1 MLMYNVL
8 RHRDNYSKILGS
20 LWQNYRD
27 DLVLTDT
34 DVVADFNFNNNNDK
48 NSVSLEL
55 KQIITCKTSDDG
67 T

>member
-34 DVVADFNFNNNNDK
+34 DVVADFNFNNNNNK
-48 NSVSLEL
+48 NSVSFEL
-55 KQIITCKTSDDG
+55 K
-67 T
+67 

>member
-20 LWQNYRD
+20 LQQNHRD
-27 DLVLTDT
+27 HLVLTDT

-48 NSVSLEL
+48 NSVSFEL